1 MHLPHFLES
10 RGMNWNND
18 MAGEKKKC
26 TVQIKTVPQ
35 EPFISLFFPSTRSD
49 PQTPG
54 SLGSGDALVNL
65 R

>member
-1 MHLPHFLES
+1 
-10 RGMNWNND
+10 MNWNND

-54 SLGSGDALVNL
+54 SLGSGDALVNV